1 MPTKHPRIPVTADA
15 ALAGALARVAP
26 YLGALPAARIV
37 HDLAIRGAAAVV
49 ADAER
54 RQRAL
59 ERLAD
64 ISTGEAPL
72 LDLAVLDRVDELAW
86 GAPGA

>member
-26 YLGALPAARIV
+26 YTGALPAARLV
-37 HDLAIRGAAAVV
+37 HDLAIRGADAVV
-49 ADAER
+49 ADADR
-54 RQRAL
+54 RQRSL

-64 ISTGEAPL
+64 VSTGEAPL